1 MIGLLK
7 IDLIHEFHATEGHWN
22 KLWQDGP
29 CHHQAAVFK
38 LQ

>member
-7 IDLIHEFHATEGHWN
+7 IDLIHEFHATEGGIGSGRMGHDN
-22 KLWQDGP
+22 
-29 CHHQAAVFK
+29 QAAVFK